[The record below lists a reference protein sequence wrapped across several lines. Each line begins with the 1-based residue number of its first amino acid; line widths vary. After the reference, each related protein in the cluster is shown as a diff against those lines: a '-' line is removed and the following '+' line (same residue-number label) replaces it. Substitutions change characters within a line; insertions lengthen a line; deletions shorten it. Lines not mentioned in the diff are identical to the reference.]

1 MNHQAIRNLYP
12 QVWVIETTDKGEVCY
27 DKDNNIFTYDKELVK
42 QEAQRLQEEADKNK
56 YKLSRAQEYPSVKEF
71 ADAMFWASQG
81 DDTKLQAYYAACQ
94 AVKDKYPK
102 PE

>member
-1 MNHQAIRNLYP
+1 MIHQAIRNLYP
-12 QVWVIETTDKGEVCY
+12 NVWMIETTQNGEVCY
-27 DKDNNIFTYDKELVK
+27 DQNNNVIDFDKVIVAEETARLEKESIDNE
-42 QEAQRLQEEADKNK
+42 
-56 YKLSRAQEYPSVKEF
+56 YKLLRSREYPTVKEF

-81 DDTKLQAYYAACQ
+81 DDSKLQEYYAACQ